1 MNGSSAKYLLGEGVR
16 SMRENRQMSI
26 ASVGVLMA
34 CMLLIGAAVLFSVN
48 MNALMGYV
56 KNQNEIVAYVDL
68 NATIEQIASL
78 ETQIEDMDNIS
89 SYVYISKEQALE
101 ESMQDLGS
109 SAYLLDGLIDDNPL
123 PASFRIKVRDLERL
137 TETVAALEETPL
149 VYQVNAATDVVT
161 VLLDISKGVNTGGLV
176 IVAILAAVSILIIA
190 NTIKVTVFNRRREIS
205 IMKYVGA
212 TDAFIRIPF
221 LVEGVIIGM
230 ISAVLAFGLLWVAY
244 EYVLN
249 WLGGSQSSWL
259 LMVLESMV
267 PFGSIAFPM
276 LGGFAGSGAAFGLIG
291 SLFFLRRYLKV

>member
-123 PASFRIKVRDLERL
+123 PASFRIKVGDLERL

>member
-249 WLGGSQSSWL
+249 WLGTSQSSWL

>member
-109 SAYLLDGLIDDNPL
+109 SAYLLDGLIDDNPR
-123 PASFRIKVRDLERL
+123 PASFRSKVGDLERR

-249 WLGGSQSSWL
+249 WLGTLQSSWL

-267 PFGSIAFPM
+267 PFSSIAFPM
-276 LGGFAGSGAAFGLIG
+276 FGGFAGSGAAFGLIG

>member
-123 PASFRIKVRDLERL
+123 PASFRIKVGDLERL

-249 WLGGSQSSWL
+249 WLGTSQSSWL

>member
-123 PASFRIKVRDLERL
+123 PASFRIKVGDLERL

-249 WLGGSQSSWL
+249 WLGTSQSSWL

-267 PFGSIAFPM
+267 PFSSIAFPM